1 MTSGVSGLPQRDLV
15 DVRLV
20 AAIELGGC
28 AICAVRSRAEA
39 SAVEAIVDERVMDIG
54 FRAGLERTYA
64 LCRRHV
70 SEIVA
75 AERRTSGILSSSI
88 LYEAIIARRL
98 AGVREALGSR
108 GRSRRKRVEAAANR
122 PPCVVCVEGGEAAD
136 VAMTRMVQ
144 RSGDAAWAAVIG
156 DIPFCLDDL
165 VALLAAA
172 GDEAAFAPIADRQLG
187 RIGDLARRLDAY
199 AHNSAPE
206 RRHLMTDEQRGAADE
221 AARLLGGDRPEV

>member
-1 MTSGVSGLPQRDLV
+1 MTSGATGLPQRDLV

-28 AICAVRSRAEA
+28 AICAVRSRSES
-39 SAVEAIVDERVMDIG
+39 SAVEAIVDERVMDIA

-75 AERRTSGILSSSI
+75 AERRTSGILSASI
-88 LYEAIIARRL
+88 LYEAIITRRL
-98 AGVREALGSR
+98 GELRGALGLR
-108 GRSRRKRVEAAANR
+108 GRSRRKRLEAAGNR
-122 PPCVVCVEGGEAAD
+122 PPCVVCVEGGEAAG

-156 DIPFCLDDL
+156 VIPFCLDDL
-165 VALLAAA
+165 VALLAEA
-172 GDEAAFAPIADRQLG
+172 GDAPSFASIAYRQLG
-187 RIGDLARRLDAY
+187 RLDDLAQRLDAY

-206 RRHLMTDEQRGAADE
+206 RRHLMTDDERGAADE
-221 AARLLGGDRPEV
+221 ATRVLGGDRPEG

>member
-1 MTSGVSGLPQRDLV
+1 MTPGAAGLPQRDLV

-28 AICAVRSRAEA
+28 AICAVRSRSES

-75 AERRTSGILSSSI
+75 AERRTSGILSSAI

-98 AGVREALGSR
+98 AELREALGSR
-108 GRSRRKRVEAAANR
+108 GRRRRKRLEAAESR

-136 VAMTRMVQ
+136 VAKTRMVQ

-165 VALLAAA
+165 VALLATA
-172 GDEAAFAPIADRQLG
+172 GDEAAFAPIAERQLG
-187 RIGDLARRLDAY
+187 RIDDLAQRLDAY

-206 RRHLMTDEQRGAADE
+206 RRHLMIDEQRSAAYE
-221 AARLLGGDRPEV
+221 ASRLLGGDRPAD

>member
-1 MTSGVSGLPQRDLV
+1 MTSAASALPQRDLV

-28 AICAVRSRAEA
+28 AICAVRSRSES

-70 SEIVA
+70 PEIVA

-88 LYEAIIARRL
+88 LYEAMIARRL
-98 AGVREALGSR
+98 AELREALGSR
-108 GRSRRKRVEAAANR
+108 GRSRRKRLEAAGQR

-136 VAMTRMVQ
+136 VAKTRLVQ
-144 RSGDAAWAAVIG
+144 RSGDPAWAVVIG

-165 VALLAAA
+165 VALLAEA
-172 GDEAAFAPIADRQLG
+172 GDEPAFAPITERQLA
-187 RIGDLARRLDAY
+187 RIDDLAQRLDAF
-199 AHNSAPE
+199 AHNSAAE
-206 RRHLMTDEQRGAADE
+206 RRHLMTDEERGAADE
-221 AARLLGGDRPEV
+221 ATRVLGGDRPGD

>member
-1 MTSGVSGLPQRDLV
+1 MTSSPSGLPQRDLV

-98 AGVREALGSR
+98 AGLREALGSR
-108 GRSRRKRVEAAANR
+108 GRSRRKRLEAAGNR
-122 PPCVVCVEGGEAAD
+122 PSCVVCVEGGEAAD
-136 VAMTRMVQ
+136 VAKTRLVQ

-165 VALLAAA
+165 VALLATA
-172 GDEAAFAPIADRQLG
+172 GDEAAFVPIADRQLG
-187 RIGDLARRLDAY
+187 RIDDLAQRLDAY

-206 RRHLMTDEQRGAADE
+206 RRHLMTDEQRRAADE
-221 AARLLGGDRPEV
+221 ASRLLGGD